1 MTHAFSIS
9 HPAHCGV
16 TRRDRGGGSA
26 GNAGPDQIDSEVN
39 QMKKNDIRMAAAAG
53 ALVSV
58 SMISMGQ
65 AMADDPWSFSA
76 NIGAVSNYVWRGVT
90 QTGDQAAI
98 QGGLDVAHAS
108 GFYAGTWASN
118 IDWDEGA
125 SEEVVI
131 SPAYNE
137 DGSLMVV
144 DGVQMYTGETVGAD
158 PASPNYELDFYL
170 GFGGNITDDLSYD
183 LNTIYYAYPDGRD
196 SDFWE
201 IGGSATYKW
210 FTLGLA
216 YTVYGENDGGLFD
229 QGDLYYFGGAEFALP
244 YDFGF
249 SVRGG
254 YYQFRNDE
262 VVVGTVT
269 DTAGMT
275 VDVTESAD
283 YWNYGAS
290 ISREAGDFGT
300 FSLNWDQNSGKQSV
314 GYDTDPKF
322 WVGWNKEF

>member
-1 MTHAFSIS
+1 MK
-9 HPAHCGV
+9 
-16 TRRDRGGGSA
+16 
-26 GNAGPDQIDSEVN
+26 VN
-39 QMKKNDIRMAAAAG
+39 SVRTAAAAG
-53 ALVSV
+53 ALLSV
-58 SMISMGQ
+58 SMTSMNQ
-65 AMADDPWSFSA
+65 AMAEDPWSFSA
-76 NIGAVSNYVWRGVT
+76 NIGVVSNYMWRGVT
-90 QTGDQAAI
+90 QTGDQAAV
-98 QGGLDVAHAS
+98 QGGLDVAHES

-125 SEEVVI
+125 SEDVTGTVAVDPTTA
-131 SPAYNE
+131 SGFAE
-137 DGSLMVV
+137 DAGGNLLV
-144 DGVQMYTGETVGAD
+144 TGATSGAD
-158 PASPNYELDFYL
+158 PASPNYELDVYM
-170 GFGGNITDDLSYD
+170 GFGGNITDDISYD

-229 QGDLYYFGGAEFALP
+229 DGDLYYFGGAEFDLP

-262 VVVGTVT
+262 VVVGTIT
-269 DTAGMT
+269 DAAGMT

-300 FSLNWDQNSGKQSV
+300 FSLNWDQNSGNQAV
-314 GYDTDPKF
+314 GYDPDPKF

>member
-1 MTHAFSIS
+1 MKA
-9 HPAHCGV
+9 HP
-16 TRRDRGGGSA
+16 TRT
-26 GNAGPDQIDSEVN
+26 
-39 QMKKNDIRMAAAAG
+39 AAATG
-53 ALVSV
+53 VLLSV
-58 SMISMGQ
+58 SMLSMSQ
-65 AMADDPWSFSA
+65 ALAQDPWSFSA

-90 QTGDQAAI
+90 QTGDQPAV
-98 QGGLDVAHAS
+98 QGGLDAAHES
-108 GFYAGTWASN
+108 GFYAGTWLSN
-118 IDWDEGA
+118 VDFDEGS
-125 SEEVVI
+125 SEDVTGTV
-131 SPAYNE
+131 AYDPE
-137 DGSLMVV
+137 TGTYAMDDDGNLIV
-144 DGVQMYTGETVGAD
+144 TGATSGAD
-158 PASPNYELDFYL
+158 PASANYELDFYL
-170 GFGGNITDDLSYD
+170 GFGGSITDDLSYD

-216 YTVYGENDGGLFD
+216 YTVYGENDNGLFD
-229 QGDLYYFGGAEFALP
+229 DGDLYYFGGAEFALP

-275 VDVTESAD
+275 MDVTESAD

-314 GYDTDPKF
+314 GYDPDPKF

>member
-1 MTHAFSIS
+1 MKA
-9 HPAHCGV
+9 HPLRTLAATGV
-16 TRRDRGGGSA
+16 LLSA
-26 GNAGPDQIDSEVN
+26 SMVSAN
-39 QMKKNDIRMAAAAG
+39 Q
-53 ALVSV
+53 ALAQ
-58 SMISMGQ
+58 G
-65 AMADDPWSFSA
+65 PWSFSA

-90 QTGDQAAI
+90 QTGDQPAV
-98 QGGLDVAHAS
+98 QGGLDVAHES
-108 GFYAGTWASN
+108 GFYAGTWLSN
-118 IDWDEGA
+118 VDFDEGS
-125 SEEVVI
+125 SEDVTGTV
-131 SPAYNE
+131 AYDPDSQTYAMDD
-137 DGSLMVV
+137 DGNLIV
-144 DGVQMYTGETVGAD
+144 TGTTSGAD
-158 PASPNYELDFYL
+158 PASANYELDVYM

-275 VDVTESAD
+275 MDVTESAD

-300 FSLNWDQNSGKQSV
+300 FSLNWDQNSGNSDV
-314 GYDTDPKF
+314 GYNNDPKF